1 MLPKDVRKMKNQ
13 TYFPI
18 NSFWDVESAC
28 RRGTKIALAM
38 GFPQADAIR
47 IATVISELGRNIERY
62 AGGGFITLTVYTG
75 KCPRIQITAEDQG
88 PGIPNLDLVVAG
100 GHSTSNGLGLGVSGS
115 KRLMDEFEIQSMV
128 GVGTRITAVKRLYW
142 QQEARS
148 G

>member
-1 MLPKDVRKMKNQ
+1 MLPKNVRKMENQ

-18 NSFWDVESAC
+18 KSFGDVESAR
-28 RRGTKIALAM
+28 RRGKKIALAM

-62 AGGGFITLTVYTG
+62 AGEGSITLTVYTG

-100 GHSTSNGLGLGVSGS
+100 GHSTSDGLGLGVSGS
-115 KRLMDEFEIQSMV
+115 KSLMDEFEIQSMV
-128 GVGTRITAVKRLYW
+128 GVGTRITVVKRLYW
-142 QQEARS
+142 QQGVRS